1 MNILSCYPISKK
13 NFLNWMG
20 EMYGANEETFD
31 AADFAEQCKAISRF
45 LGYPLSFPNG
55 WTNIQIERKVHDY
68 LYLYE
73 KSIRT
78 YPYGVPD
85 YMKILQNMDYQ
96 IRDKLEAKEA
106 KKRKVNI
113 LPGLNAAL
121 IERTNY
127 QTTIAKK
134 EEKEDSIY
142 TTDYSR
148 NYEDC
153 PF

>member
-1 MNILSCYPISKK
+1 MNILNCYPISKK
-13 NFLNWMG
+13 EFLNWLG
-20 EMYGANEETFD
+20 EMYGAEERQFD
-31 AADFAEQCKAISRF
+31 DADFAEQCKTISRF
-45 LGYPLSFPNG
+45 LGYPLSFPNN

-73 KSIRT
+73 SNLRT

-96 IRDKLEAKEA
+96 IRDKLEAKET
-106 KKRKVNI
+106 KKREINI

-127 QTTIAKK
+127 QTNTGT
-134 EEKEDSIY
+134 EEKTIPEPEI
-142 TTDYSR
+142 TETR
-148 NYEDC
+148 KYEDC
-153 PF
+153 PY